1 MAEENKS
8 ENPRQKC
15 PNPKCGKVYRY
26 DVDFQEHLNVGCKVK
41 SAKKKAKTFSDKDSD
56 SDSME
61 GLVDNLQIT

>member
-8 ENPRQKC
+8 ENPRQQC
-15 PNPKCGKVYRY
+15 PKCKKWYRY
-26 DVDFQEHLNVGCKVK
+26 DVDFQEHLNVGCKIK